1 MIGGIQMDQS
11 IVSRA
16 RDEPIRTNVAI
27 RAYRAEHPDA
37 RYINVHAVNSAIN
50 AGELPHFV
58 RPGGQVRY
66 IRPSDL
72 ESWATKSFV
81 SM

>member
-27 RAYRAEHPDA
+27 RAYRAEHPEAKYVNPHRVNDA
-37 RYINVHAVNSAIN
+37 IRD
-50 AGELPHFV
+50 
-58 RPGGQVRY
+58 GQ
-66 IRPSDL
+66 IPC
-72 ESWATKSFV
+72 
-81 SM
+81 

>member
-16 RDEPIRTNVAI
+16 RDEPIRTT
-27 RAYRAEHPDA
+27 
-37 RYINVHAVNSAIN
+37 AIN

-66 IRPSDL
+66 IRLSDL